1 MCNYSQNREQDITI
15 LNIMFVFF
23 FSHDYNI
30 KLSIVSETAYLCSPG
45 IDSLSSPSTFPEK
58 ESIST

>member
-1 MCNYSQNREQDITI
+1 MQLFSEQRTRYYD
-15 LNIMFVFF
+15 FKYHVCFFF